1 MIIAPEER
9 STRGPLFAFIDLLFL
24 LVAFFTLLLFLVQQ
38 REQLTSTQ
46 IETVQQ
52 QLARVTGEEVDV
64 PQALETLE
72 RVVEGFIATREAEQ
86 QREQEA
92 AERVVRR
99 ATRSTVRLEYT
110 IAPDGRVRHE
120 GRSYDVEAFLRV
132 VVAPLRGEHW
142 LAFRAYAAP
151 QTPFGTVVA
160 LRQTL
165 LRDSNEFD
173 TYWDNLARQAAPG
186 GAGAAPAR

>member
-24 LVAFFTLLLFLVQQ
+24 LVAFFTLLVFFIQQ
-38 REQLTSTQ
+38 RQQLTSTQ

-72 RVVEGFIATREAEQ
+72 RVVERFIATREVEE
-86 QREQEA
+86 QREREA
-92 AERVVRR
+92 AERLARR
-99 ATRSTVRLEYT
+99 ATRGTVRLEYT
-110 IAPDGRVRHE
+110 ITPDGRIRHE
-120 GRSYDVEAFLRV
+120 GRSYDAEAFVRAV
-132 VVAPLRGEHW
+132 VTPLRQEHW

-160 LRQTL
+160 HRQAL

-173 TYWDNLARQAAPG
+173 TYWDNLAR
-186 GAGAAPAR
+186 AGDAAPAPAR